1 MTERRTL
8 LTSED
13 FFREYSH
20 VDCDFELVKGE
31 VVQVSPPGV
40 GHGYIAL
47 NVGGEMRT
55 FVRAHDLGIVIVE
68 SGFRLERDPDTV
80 RGPDVSFILKERLV
94 DGRPPVG
101 FFQGAP
107 DLAVEVVSPS
117 DTAASIEAEVNE
129 YLTNGTQRVW
139 VIYPDTRTVV
149 VHAPNNVST
158 RYDEGDILTDEELLP
173 GFSLPV
179 SLVFG

>member
-1 MTERRTL
+1 M
-8 LTSED
+8 
-13 FFREYSH
+13 
-20 VDCDFELVKGE
+20 
-31 VVQVSPPGV
+31 SPPGV
-40 GHGYIAL
+40 GHGYIAV
-47 NVGGEMRT
+47 NVSREVSF
-55 FVRAHDLGIVIVE
+55 FVLRHDLGIVIVR

-80 RGPDVSFILKERLV
+80 RGPDVSFIAKERLV

-107 DLAVEVVSPS
+107 DLAVEVISPS
-117 DTAASIEAEVNE
+117 DTATSIEAKVNE
-129 YLTNGTQRVW
+129 YLANGTRRVW

-158 RYDEGDILTDEELLP
+158 RYDEGDILTDGELLP

-179 SLVFG
+179 SVVFG